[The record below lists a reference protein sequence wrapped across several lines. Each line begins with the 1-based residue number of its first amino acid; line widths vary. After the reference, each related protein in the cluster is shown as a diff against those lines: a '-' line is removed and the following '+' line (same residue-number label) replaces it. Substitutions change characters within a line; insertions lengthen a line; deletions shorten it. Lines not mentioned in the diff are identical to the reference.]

1 MPAEKKGGRS
11 SRTDCE
17 FPNMFNLG
25 PQEILLILLAALLIF
40 GPSKLVDLA
49 KSLGKAG
56 REFRKSFEGKEED
69 ESDKSQPLPPSPP
82 QAG

>member
-1 MPAEKKGGRS
+1 M
-11 SRTDCE
+11 
-17 FPNMFNLG
+17 
-25 PQEILLILLAALLIF
+25 ILLAALLIF